1 MTDGPLLSL
10 KNYSQHFRINKR
22 LTVPAVTGV
31 SFELR
36 RGEIFGL
43 VGESGSGKSTIGRAV
58 MGLYTPTA
66 GDIWFKDHRV
76 SDKREY
82 RRHKR
87 DIQRHMQ
94 IVFQD
99 SAAALNPRMRVGDII
114 AEPLIIHR
122 VHADKAARNDH
133 IDRLLGLVGLHV
145 SYKSKFPGEISG
157 GQRQRVAIARAIAAD
172 PELIVADEP
181 VASLDVS
188 IQAQI
193 IGLFRHL
200 QKQHGF
206 TFLFIAHDLAL
217 VRYLCDRVGVLY
229 AGRLVETAPT
239 EELFTRPLHPYTRC
253 LLSAI
258 PVPDPRYERNK
269 RMLSYTPVPT
279 DLEGEGREAAPGHF
293 VLGSGRTAEPAPV
306 FQAPG
311 KWKDIPHPDHREAC
325 L

>member
-1 MTDGPLLSL
+1 MTDVPLLVVN
-10 KNYSQHFRINKR
+10 NYSQHFRINKR
-22 LTVPAVTGV
+22 LTVPAVTDV
-31 SFELR
+31 SFALR

-43 VGESGSGKSTIGRAV
+43 VGESGSGKSTLGRAV

-66 GDIWFKDHRV
+66 GEIWFKNCRV
-76 SDKREY
+76 SDKRDY
-82 RRHKR
+82 RRHRR
-87 DIQRHMQ
+87 DVQRAMQ

-114 AEPLIIHR
+114 AEPLVIHR
-122 VHADKAARNDH
+122 LHPTKAALNERVDQ
-133 IDRLLGLVGLHV
+133 LLEQVGLHV

-157 GQRQRVAIARAIAAD
+157 GQRQRAAIARAVAAD

-193 IGLFRHL
+193 ISLFRHL
-200 QKQHGF
+200 QQQRGF
-206 TFLFIAHDLAL
+206 TFLFIAHDLSL

-229 AGRLVETAPT
+229 AGRLVESAPT
-239 EELFTRPLHPYTRC
+239 EELFARPLHPYTRC

-258 PVPDPRYERNK
+258 PLPDPRRERNK
-269 RMLSYTPVPT
+269 RILSYAPRPE
-279 DLEGEGREAAPGHF
+279 DLEGEYREVSRDHF
-293 VLGSGRTAEPAPV
+293 VLGVRTVEPGPA
-306 FQAPG
+306 FQTPRELTDAARSRN
-311 KWKDIPHPDHREAC
+311 REAC

>member
-1 MTDGPLLSL
+1 MNTGPLLSVRD
-10 KNYSQHFRINKR
+10 YRQHFRINKR
-22 LTVPAVTGV
+22 LTVPAVNGV

-43 VGESGSGKSTIGRAV
+43 VGESGSGKSTIGRAI

-66 GDIWFKDHRV
+66 GEIWFKGRRV

-114 AEPLIIHR
+114 AEPLTIHH
-122 VHADKAARNDH
+122 VHPNRAARNGR
-133 IDRLLGLVGLHV
+133 IDQLLELVGLHP
-145 SYKSKFPGEISG
+145 SYKTKFPGEISG

-172 PELIVADEP
+172 PELVVADEP

-229 AGRLVETAPT
+229 AGHLVEMGPAAA
-239 EELFTRPLHPYTRC
+239 LFARPLHPYTRC
-253 LLSAI
+253 LVSAI

-269 RMLSYTPVPT
+269 RSMSYTPVPS
-279 DLEGEGREAAPGHF
+279 DLEGEWREAAPDHF
-293 VLGSGRTAEPAPV
+293 VRGSGRTTERPPAFQSP
-306 FQAPG
+306 QAPRTSYPSALR
-311 KWKDIPHPDHREAC
+311 KAC
-325 L
+325 P